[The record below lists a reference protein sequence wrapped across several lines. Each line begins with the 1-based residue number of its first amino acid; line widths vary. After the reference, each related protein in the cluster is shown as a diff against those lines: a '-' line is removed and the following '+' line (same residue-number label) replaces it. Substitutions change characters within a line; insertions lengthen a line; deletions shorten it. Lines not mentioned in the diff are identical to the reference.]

1 MATETTTEESR
12 IIDLEIR
19 YTHQESLVQDLSEI
33 IRVQQET
40 ISRLEGEVKRITK
53 ILEGMNAPNHERPPH
68 Y

>member
-1 MATETTTEESR
+1 MTTHTKPEEAR

-33 IRVQQET
+33 VRTQQDA
-40 ISRLEGEVKRITK
+40 IGRLEREVKRLTEIM
-53 ILEGMNAPNHERPPH
+53 EGLNSPNHEPPPH

>member
-1 MATETTTEESR
+1 MATKPKTAESR

-33 IRVQQET
+33 IRVQQDT
-40 ISRLEGEVKRITK
+40 IGRLEAEVKRITK
-53 ILEGMNAPNHERPPH
+53 IIEGMNAPNHERPPH